1 MNNKNILLINKPKHW
16 TSNDVIRKFKKI
28 TKIKK
33 VGHSGTLDP
42 LASGLLILAY
52 NNGTKELN
60 KIIVDDKKYIAT
72 IHFNYETDT
81 LDSEG
86 VVTNYSNKKIELNSI
101 INSLENFLKIDYYQE
116 PPKYSAIKINGNK
129 AYDLARKNID
139 FEIPKK
145 LVKLYSYKII
155 SNIDKE
161 LILELH
167 VSKGFYIR
175 SFCRD
180 LAKSLNTYGNL
191 ANLIRIS
198 IGKYQLTDAIN
209 IEEINEDWIKQQ

>member
-16 TSNDVIRKFKKI
+16 TSNDVIRKFKKV

-42 LASGLLILAY
+42 LASGLLILGY

-60 KIIVDDKKYIAT
+60 TIITNDKKYIAT
-72 IHFNYETDT
+72 IHFNYKTET

-86 VVTNYSNKKIELNSI
+86 IIINYSNKKIELNSI
-101 INSLENFLKIDYYQE
+101 INSLDNFLKIDYYQE
-116 PPKYSAIKINGNK
+116 PPKYSAIKINGYK
-129 AYDLARKNID
+129 AYDLARRNIS

-145 LVKLYSYKII
+145 LVKLYDYKII
-155 SNIDKE
+155 SYIDKE
-161 LILELH
+161 LIIELH

-180 LAKSLNTYGNL
+180 LANSLDTYGNL
-191 ANLIRIS
+191 ANLIRTN
-198 IGKYQLTDAIN
+198 IGEYQLIDAIN
-209 IEEINEDWIKQQ
+209 IEEINEDWIKHK